1 MRTILIIRHSNDKYY
16 DSSCA
21 SYITLEEIKEEIL
34 LGNRIIVRT
43 VGNKTDITST
53 VLSRIRVDQLKHK
66 SVESLV
72 KLIKL
77 GA

>member
-21 SYITLEEIKEEIL
+21 SYTTLEEIKEEIL

-43 VGNKTDITST
+43 VGNKTDITSA
-53 VLSRIRVDQLKHK
+53 VLARIRVDQLKHK

>member
-16 DSSCA
+16 DSSCS
-21 SYITLEEIKEEIL
+21 SYTTLEEIKEEIL

-43 VGNKTDITST
+43 VGNKTDITSV
-53 VLSRIRVDQLKHK
+53 VLARIRVDQLKHK